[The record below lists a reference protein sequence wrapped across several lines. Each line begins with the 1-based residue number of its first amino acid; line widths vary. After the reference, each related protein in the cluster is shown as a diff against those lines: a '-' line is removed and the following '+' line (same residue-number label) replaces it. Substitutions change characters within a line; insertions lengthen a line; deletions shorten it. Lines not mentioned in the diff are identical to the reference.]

1 MSFNIITITVSSAAV
16 LGGFYLYS
24 PDLFPII
31 AALVSV
37 LWTAFAAKAFTAKLF
52 FFGKS
57 KAPVLSPEQWK
68 QFPLLEKIKI
78 SHNSALYRFGL
89 PNPDDVLGLPIGQHI
104 SIQAEIDG
112 KLIQRSY
119 TPTSSDDDLGHFDL
133 VIKTYPNGNI
143 SKWIDGLKVGQTITV
158 KGPKGQFKYKPGLV
172 RALGMIAG
180 GTGITPMLQIIR
192 AICKNPADKTRVSL
206 IFANVTYE
214 DILLKDELD
223 YLADHHKNFTVY
235 YSLDKPHEGWTG
247 GSGFV
252 TPEVIQKYCPS
263 PADDIKILLCGPPP
277 MINSMTKHCE
287 ALGYDKP
294 RSISKLVDQVFKF

>member
-1 MSFNIITITVSSAAV
+1 MSSNIINITISAAV

-31 AALVSV
+31 AALVSI
-37 LWTAFAAKAFTAKLF
+37 AFGIKHLF
-52 FFGKS
+52 VNKS
-57 KAPVLSPEQWK
+57 KDAALNPEQWK
-68 QFPLLEKIKI
+68 QFPLVKKITI
-78 SHNSALYRFGL
+78 SHNVALYRFGL
-89 PNPDDVLGLPIGQHI
+89 PNPDDILGLPIGQHI
-104 SIQAEIDG
+104 SVQAEIGG
-112 KLIQRSY
+112 KPVQRSY
-119 TPTSSDDDLGHFDL
+119 TPTSSDDDIGHFDL

-143 SKWIDGLKVGQTITV
+143 SKWFDSLEVGQMITV

-206 IFANVTYE
+206 IFANVTYD

-223 YLADHHKNFTVY
+223 SLAARHENFTVF
-235 YSLDKPHEGWTG
+235 YSLDKPPEGWTG

-263 PADDIKILLCGPPP
+263 PSDDIKILLCGPPP
-277 MINSMTKHCE
+277 MVNAMAKHCE
-287 ALGYDKP
+287 ALGYNKP
-294 RSISKLVDQVFKF
+294 RTISKLE